1 MTMQRST
8 ILRLG
13 VALFV
18 AGLIGML
25 AAPITIIRVM
35 PGLHT
40 RTGRHTLVG
49 ALGLI
54 AVAIL
59 GWILALV
66 PIRRGERWAVAA
78 AAVPF
83 VVVGFPIFVVDA
95 TYVARE
101 RLWNTLAPQALG
113 LAMGM
118 AALVLCAIGTRK
130 E

>member
-1 MTMQRST
+1 
-8 ILRLG
+8 
-13 VALFV
+13 
-18 AGLIGML
+18 
-25 AAPITIIRVM
+25 
-35 PGLHT
+35 
-40 RTGRHTLVG
+40 
-49 ALGLI
+49 
-54 AVAIL
+54 VAIL

-83 VVVGFPIFVVDA
+83 VVIGFPIFVVDA